1 MLNFGKSFILGLLL
15 KRMEMEN
22 FVVENE
28 IVKKIILE
36 QNGIVVQTENEEYF
50 LEWDVLAKMT
60 NYKELKTKI
69 KNIEFSNEL
78 EEPF

>member
-1 MLNFGKSFILGLLL
+1 MLNFGKSFILGLFL
-15 KRMEMEN
+15 KRMEI
-22 FVVENE
+22 ENE
-28 IVKKIILE
+28 IVEKIILE
-36 QNGIVVQTENEEYF
+36 KNGIVVQTENEEYF
-50 LEWDVLAKMT
+50 LEWDVLAQMT

>member
-1 MLNFGKSFILGLLL
+1 MLNFGKSFILGLFL

>member
-1 MLNFGKSFILGLLL
+1 MLNFGKSFILGLFL
-15 KRMEMEN
+15 KRMEI
-22 FVVENE
+22 ENE
-28 IVKKIILE
+28 IVEKIILE
-36 QNGIVVQTENEEYF
+36 KNGIVVQTENEEYF
-50 LEWDVLAKMT
+50 LEWDVLAQTT

>member
-15 KRMEMEN
+15 KRMEIEN

-28 IVKKIILE
+28 IVEKIILE
-36 QNGIVVQTENEEYF
+36 QNGVVVQTENEEYF
-50 LEWDVLAKMT
+50 LEWDVLAQMT
-60 NYKELKTKI
+60 NYEELKTKI